1 LARRRKAAEEEGRK
15 QQQQKEERNRERE
28 RESVMR
34 KVRDGLYIGNI
45 TDAAAVLSSAA
56 ADSSRRLSPAA
67 AAVTHL
73 LSLISRGINPL
84 DFKRP
89 AHIPDPDQEL
99 QQAAGEQPCT
109 PIPSSSSSSSP
120 ASSSPGNSKL
130 KKLTVPLLDS
140 QSQNLLDHL
149 DECLEFIESGRK
161 DGGIVLVHCF
171 AGVSRRQATKPSS
184 SASSSSSSS
193 PILPL
198 FYYISSMDCFMLWML
213 RMLLCNSPFFLSFF
227 FVSASAFLR
236 LRIVH

>member
-1 LARRRKAAEEEGRK
+1 LARRRRRRRLESSSSKRK
-15 QQQQKEERNRERE
+15 RERE
-28 RESVMR
+28 IETQSVMR
-34 KVRDGLYIGNI
+34 KVRDDLYIGNI

-56 ADSSRRLSPAA
+56 ADSSRRLSPA

-109 PIPSSSSSSSP
+109 PIPSSSSSSSSP
-120 ASSSPGNSKL
+120 ASSSAGNPKL

-184 SASSSSSSS
+184 SSASSASSSL

-198 FYYISSMDCFMLWML
+198 LYYISSWIVSCFG
-213 RMLLCNSPFFLSFF
+213 C
-227 FVSASAFLR
+227 
-236 LRIVH
+236 

>member
-1 LARRRKAAEEEGRK
+1 
-15 QQQQKEERNRERE
+15 
-28 RESVMR
+28 MR

-56 ADSSRRLSPAA
+56 ADSSRRLSAA
-67 AAVTHL
+67 AAVAVTHL

-109 PIPSSSSSSSP
+109 PIPSSSSP

-184 SASSSSSSS
+184 SSS
-193 PILPL
+193 PIHPL
-198 FYYISSMDCFMLWML
+198 FYYISSWIVSCFGCWG
-213 RMLLCNSPFFLSFF
+213 CSCATALSFF
-227 FVSASAFLR
+227 LFPLFLQV
-236 LRIVH
+236 LSSGLELCTDYGFRIRVLH

>member
-1 LARRRKAAEEEGRK
+1 
-15 QQQQKEERNRERE
+15 
-28 RESVMR
+28 MR

-45 TDAAAVLSSAA
+45 TDAAAVLSSVA
-56 ADSSRRLSPAA
+56 ADSSRRLSPAT

-89 AHIPDPDQEL
+89 AHIPDPDEEL

-109 PIPSSSSSSSP
+109 PIPSSSSSSSSSSSP
-120 ASSSPGNSKL
+120 ASSPGNSKL

-184 SASSSSSSS
+184 SASSSSS

-198 FYYISSMDCFMLWML
+198 FYYISSWIVSCFG
-213 RMLLCNSPFFLSFF
+213 C
-227 FVSASAFLR
+227 
-236 LRIVH
+236 

>member
-1 LARRRKAAEEEGRK
+1 LARSRKAAEEEG
-15 QQQQKEERNRERE
+15 QKATAAKGRETERQ
-28 RESVMR
+28 SVMR

-67 AAVTHL
+67 AVTHL

-99 QQAAGEQPCT
+99 QQAAEEQPCT

-120 ASSSPGNSKL
+120 ASSSAGNPKL

-184 SASSSSSSS
+184 SASSSS

-198 FYYISSMDCFMLWML
+198 FYYISSLIVSCFG
-213 RMLLCNSPFFLSFF
+213 R
-227 FVSASAFLR
+227 
-236 LRIVH
+236 

>member
-1 LARRRKAAEEEGRK
+1 
-15 QQQQKEERNRERE
+15 
-28 RESVMR
+28 MR

-236 LRIVH
+236 LRIVHWLWF

>member
-1 LARRRKAAEEEGRK
+1 LARSRKAAEEEG
-15 QQQQKEERNRERE
+15 QKATAAKGRETERQ
-28 RESVMR
+28 SVMR

-56 ADSSRRLSPAA
+56 ADSSRRLSAA
-67 AAVTHL
+67 AAVAVTHL

-109 PIPSSSSSSSP
+109 PIPSSSSP

-184 SASSSSSSS
+184 SSS
-193 PILPL
+193 PIHPL
-198 FYYISSMDCFMLWML
+198 FYYISSWIVSCFG
-213 RMLLCNSPFFLSFF
+213 C
-227 FVSASAFLR
+227 
-236 LRIVH
+236 

>member
-1 LARRRKAAEEEGRK
+1 LQVFAGTNIIYWREEEKLQKKKAESSSSKRK
-15 QQQQKEERNRERE
+15 SETDRQ

-56 ADSSRRLSPAA
+56 ADSSRRLSHAA

-109 PIPSSSSSSSP
+109 PIPS
-120 ASSSPGNSKL
+120 SSSPGNSKL

-184 SASSSSSSS
+184 SASSSSSS

-198 FYYISSMDCFMLWML
+198 FYYISSWIVSCFG
-213 RMLLCNSPFFLSFF
+213 C
-227 FVSASAFLR
+227 
-236 LRIVH
+236 

>member
-1 LARRRKAAEEEGRK
+1 
-15 QQQQKEERNRERE
+15 
-28 RESVMR
+28 MR

-56 ADSSRRLSPAA
+56 ADSSRRLSPA

-99 QQAAGEQPCT
+99 QQAAGEQLCT

-120 ASSSPGNSKL
+120 ASSSPGNPKL

-184 SASSSSSSS
+184 SSASSSSSSSS
-193 PILPL
+193 PILPCYITSFHGL
-198 FYYISSMDCFMLWML
+198 FHALDVEDA
-213 RMLLCNSPFFLSFF
+213 PVQQPFLSFC
-227 FVSASAFLR
+227 FLCFCKCFPQA
-236 LRIVH
+236 

>member
-1 LARRRKAAEEEGRK
+1 
-15 QQQQKEERNRERE
+15 
-28 RESVMR
+28 MR

-45 TDAAAVLSSAA
+45 TDAAAVLSSVA
-56 ADSSRRLSPAA
+56 ADSSRRLSPAT

-89 AHIPDPDQEL
+89 AHIPDPDEEL

-109 PIPSSSSSSSP
+109 PIPSSSST

-184 SASSSSSSS
+184 SASSSSS

-198 FYYISSMDCFMLWML
+198 FYYISSWIVSCFG
-213 RMLLCNSPFFLSFF
+213 C
-227 FVSASAFLR
+227 
-236 LRIVH
+236 

>member
-1 LARRRKAAEEEGRK
+1 
-15 QQQQKEERNRERE
+15 
-28 RESVMR
+28 MR

-56 ADSSRRLSPAA
+56 ADSSRRLSPA

-120 ASSSPGNSKL
+120 ASSSAGNPKL

-171 AGVSRRQATKPSS
+171 AGVSRRQARKPSS
-184 SASSSSSSS
+184 SASSSSS

-198 FYYISSMDCFMLWML
+198 FYYISSWIVSCFGCWG
-213 RMLLCNSPFFLSFF
+213 CSCATALSFF
-227 FVSASAFLR
+227 FFCFCKCFPQA
-236 LRIVH
+236 

>member
-1 LARRRKAAEEEGRK
+1 MIYWREEEEEEG
-15 QQQQKEERNRERE
+15 QKVAAAKGREKERQTQ
-28 RESVMR
+28 SVMR

-56 ADSSRRLSPAA
+56 ADSSRRLSPA

-109 PIPSSSSSSSP
+109 PIPSSSSSSSSP
-120 ASSSPGNSKL
+120 ASSSAGNPKL

-184 SASSSSSSS
+184 SSSSS

-198 FYYISSMDCFMLWML
+198 LYYISSWIVSCFG
-213 RMLLCNSPFFLSFF
+213 C
-227 FVSASAFLR
+227 
-236 LRIVH
+236 